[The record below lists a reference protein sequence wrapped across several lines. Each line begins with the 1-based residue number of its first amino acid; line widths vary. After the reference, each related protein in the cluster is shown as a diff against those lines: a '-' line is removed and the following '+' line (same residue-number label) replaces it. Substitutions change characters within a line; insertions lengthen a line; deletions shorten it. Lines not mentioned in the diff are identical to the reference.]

1 MIPALV
7 PIIEQIKLRKS
18 DNQQDYLLL
27 FSVIGI
33 FIIGL
38 LVLASASYVSDGINK
53 LIRQLIF
60 GIIGICGAVF
70 FSYYDYRILDKFRRP
85 FYFWTII
92 ALIGIMFV
100 PEINGAHSWLKLGP
114 ISLQP
119 SEFAKFT
126 MIIAFASLMSRFK
139 NQINKIPRLI
149 HSLIYFGIPIIL
161 ILLQPDMGTASIM
174 CLICLVMLIIAGIR
188 WWILG
193 SMVGAVVLV
202 FVVAWNTNIIRPYQ
216 KERLN
221 FISAESK
228 GGGYHQKQAKI
239 AIGSGGFLG
248 KGPFHSTQAQRGFLP
263 EQDTDFIFAVLG
275 EEYGFIGCIIVI
287 GLYSVM
293 LWRALRMTEEADTIF
308 GRLVAGG
315 ISTMLAGHILINISM
330 NLTLSPVTGIP
341 LPFISYG
348 GSNLLTNLLLIGVL
362 LNISKHCQP
371 RRQWAADETLI
382 KTI

>member
-1 MIPALV
+1 M
-7 PIIEQIKLRKS
+7 RKS
-18 DNQQDYLLL
+18 NNQQDYLLL

-33 FIIGL
+33 LIAGL
-38 LVLASASYVSDGINK
+38 LILASASYVSDGINK

-60 GIIGICGAVF
+60 AVVGIGGVVF
-70 FSYYDYRILDKFRRP
+70 FSFYDYRILNRFRRP

-92 ALIGIMFV
+92 ALIGILFT

-114 ISLQP
+114 INLQP

-126 MIIAFASLMSRFK
+126 MIIAFASLLSRFGK
-139 NQINKIPRLI
+139 QINKIPRLI
-149 HSLIYFGIPIIL
+149 HAVLYFVIPILL
-161 ILLQPDMGTASIM
+161 ILKQPDMGTASIM
-174 CLICLVMLIIAGIR
+174 CLICLIMLIIAGVR

-193 SMVGAVVLV
+193 TMIGTVVIL
-202 FVVAWNTNIIRPYQ
+202 FVIAWNTNLIKQYQ
-216 KERLN
+216 KDRLN

-263 EQDTDFIFAVLG
+263 EQDTDFIFAVFG
-275 EEYGFIGCIIVI
+275 EEYGFLGCIII
-287 GLYSVM
+287 LGLYTVM
-293 LWRALRMTEEADTIF
+293 LWRALRMTEDADTVF
-308 GRLVAGG
+308 GRLVAAG
-315 ISTMLAGHILINISM
+315 ISAMFAGHILINVSM

-371 RRQWAADETLI
+371 RRQWAADSTLI
-382 KTI
+382 KTY

>member
-1 MIPALV
+1 MIPVPA

-18 DNQQDYLLL
+18 DNRQDFLLL
-27 FSVIGI
+27 FSMIGI
-33 FIIGL
+33 LIIGL
-38 LVLASASYVSDGINK
+38 LVLASASYVSDGISK

-60 GIIGICGAVF
+60 VAAGIGGTIF
-70 FSYYDYRILDKFRRP
+70 FSYYDYRIFNKFRRP

-92 ALIGIMFV
+92 ALVGIMFT
-100 PEINGAHSWLKLGP
+100 PEINGAHSWLKLGS

-126 MIIAFASLMSRFK
+126 MIIAFASLLSRFG
-139 NQINKIPRLI
+139 NQIKKIPRFI
-149 HSLIYFGIPIIL
+149 HSLLYFGLPILL
-161 ILLQPDMGTASIM
+161 ILMQPDMGTATIM
-174 CLICLVMLIIAGIR
+174 CLICLVMLIIAGVR

-193 SMVGAVVLV
+193 SMLGAVLLL
-202 FVVAWNTNIIRPYQ
+202 FIIAWNTNLIKPYQ
-216 KERLN
+216 KDRLN
-221 FISAESK
+221 FMNAESK
-228 GGGYHQKQAKI
+228 GGGYHQKQARI
-239 AIGSGGFLG
+239 AIGSGGFFG

-275 EEYGFIGCIIVI
+275 EEYGFIGCLLVL

-315 ISTMLAGHILINISM
+315 ISAMFVGHILINVSM

-348 GSNLLTNLLLIGVL
+348 GSNMLTNLLLIGVL

-371 RRQWAADETLI
+371 RRQWAADDTLI